1 MTCDHGG
8 VLGADP
14 VSYSVAFAAG
24 FVSFVSPCVLPLVPA
39 YLGFISG
46 VGLEERTSRRWAV
59 VLPTTV
65 FVLGFAAIF
74 TLFGAG
80 AGLFGRNILLEERRT
95 LELVGGTFIVLMGLV
110 LLGKGVPMFLMRER
124 RLHLTNRP
132 ATLIGAGL
140 AGAVF
145 AIGWTPC
152 IGPTLGIALTL
163 ALNAGSATLGA
174 SLLFV
179 YSLGIGVPL
188 LLTGLFFHQAT
199 TAMGFVKRHM
209 RAISAGGAVTLIIFG
224 VLVASGQM
232 TLITRELA
240 RYAPAL

>member
-1 MTCDHGG
+1 V

-14 VSYSVAFAAG
+14 VSFSIAFAAG

-46 VGLEERTSRRWAV
+46 VGFEERATRRWAV
-59 VLPTTV
+59 VIPTLV
-65 FVLGFAAIF
+65 FVAGFAATF
-74 TLFGAG
+74 TLMGAG

-95 LELVGGTFIVLMGLV
+95 LELVGGVFIVLMGLV

-124 RLHLTNRP
+124 RMHLTNRP
-132 ATLIGAGL
+132 ATLVGAAI

-163 ALNAGSATLGA
+163 AFSAGSATLGA

-188 LLTGLFFHQAT
+188 LLTGLFFHQAS
-199 TAMGFVKRHM
+199 TAMGFVKRNM
-209 RAISAGGAVTLIIFG
+209 QAVTTVGSLILITFG
-224 VLVASGQM
+224 VLVATGQM
-232 TLITRELA
+232 TIITAQLA

>member
-1 MTCDHGG
+1 

-14 VSYSVAFAAG
+14 VSYSIVFAAG

-46 VGLEERTSRRWAV
+46 VGFEERTSRRWAV
-59 VLPTTV
+59 VVPTLA
-65 FVLGFAAIF
+65 FVAGFAAMF
-74 TLFGAG
+74 TLLGAG
-80 AGLFGRNILLEERRT
+80 AGLFGRNVLLEHRHA
-95 LELVGGTFIVLMGLV
+95 LEIIGGLFIVLMGLL

-124 RLHLTNRP
+124 RFHLTSRP
-132 ATLIGAGL
+132 ATLVGASL

-145 AIGWTPC
+145 ALGWTPC
-152 IGPTLGIALTL
+152 LGPTLGVALTL
-163 ALNAGSATLGA
+163 ALTAGSAKVGA

-209 RAISAGGAVTLIIFG
+209 RVVSAVGAVTLILFG
-224 VLVASGQM
+224 VLVATGQM
-232 TLITRELA
+232 TIITAQLQT
-240 RYAPAL
+240 YTPAL